1 MLVGAFSG
9 MVSEILEVSF
19 GWLGLTSRIHRN
31 CHFLETHSDPK
42 KDTARNELTPVL
54 GECGTERC
62 KKTENGSEEDCTTA
76 TQDVVQGIGKP
87 SDAINK
93 YMSE

>member
-1 MLVGAFSG
+1 M
-9 MVSEILEVSF
+9 SF
-19 GWLGLTSRIHRN
+19 GWLRLTSRIHRD
-31 CHFLETHSDPK
+31 CHFLETHANPEE
-42 KDTARNELTPVL
+42 DTAGNELTPVL
-54 GECGTERC
+54 GECGTERR
-62 KKTENGSEEDCTTA
+62 KKTENGSEEDCATA